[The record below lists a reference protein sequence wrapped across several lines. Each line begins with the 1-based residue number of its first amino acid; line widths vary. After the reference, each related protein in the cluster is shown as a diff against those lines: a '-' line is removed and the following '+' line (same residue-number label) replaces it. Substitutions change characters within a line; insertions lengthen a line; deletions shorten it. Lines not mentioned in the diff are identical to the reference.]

1 MSEKCKELFPHED
14 SVNLNKFF
22 GDPRGRNGQV
32 SRKWYS
38 ENIVKWTPPYPLF
51 YSDGKRTPLRTL
63 LLHKKVVPVYTAAF
77 TEVKQQFTPEEI
89 KENHLNICAGTFNY
103 RPMRGGSR
111 LSVHSW
117 GIAIDIDPARNP
129 FPSTWRE
136 GMLNHEFADILEKH
150 GLWWRGRKGDNDPMH
165 FQAAW
170 RR

>member
-14 SVNLNKFF
+14 PINLNKFY
-22 GDPRGRNGQV
+22 GDPRGSNGQV
-32 SRKWYS
+32 SRKWYA
-38 ENIVKWTPPYPLF
+38 ENIVKWTPPYSLF
-51 YSDGKRTPLRTL
+51 YSDGKKTPLRTL
-63 LLHKKVVPVYTAAF
+63 LLHKKVVSVYTAAF
-77 TEVKQQFTPEEI
+77 TEVKNNFTPQEI
-89 KENHLNICAGTFNY
+89 KENHLDICAGTFNY

>member
-1 MSEKCKELFPHED
+1 MSEACKKLFPHED
-14 SVNLNKFF
+14 PVNLNKFF
-22 GDPRGRNGQV
+22 GDPRGSNGQV
-32 SRKWYS
+32 SRKWYA

-63 LLHKKVVPVYTAAF
+63 LLHKKVVAVYTAAY
-77 TEVKQQFTPEEI
+77 TEVAKEFTPAEI
-89 KENHLNICAGTFNY
+89 KENHLDICAGTFNY

-117 GIAIDIDPARNP
+117 GIAIDMDPARNP